1 MGSLTHDGASVA
13 GEAASCCCVVLAL
26 TLVAPSVAVVVTC
39 GGGALGASAHF
50 LLGEGFISVCCFR
63 ALTMVV
69 FHDNADSMHG

>member
-1 MGSLTHDGASVA
+1 
-13 GEAASCCCVVLAL
+13 
-26 TLVAPSVAVVVTC
+26 
-39 GGGALGASAHF
+39 